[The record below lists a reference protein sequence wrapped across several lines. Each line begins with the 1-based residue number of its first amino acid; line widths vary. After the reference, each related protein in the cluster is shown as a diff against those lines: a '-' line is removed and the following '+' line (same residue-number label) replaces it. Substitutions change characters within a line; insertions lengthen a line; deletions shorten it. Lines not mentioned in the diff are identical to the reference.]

1 MTDMEP
7 QQVDL
12 PGGLHPRFIAPQQHN
27 PVLPIA
33 TVSLARR
40 NSLPRVNAHISVQY
54 IV

>member
-7 QQVDL
+7 QQAL
-12 PGGLHPRFIAPQQHN
+12 SGGLHPRFIAPQQRN
-27 PVLPIA
+27 PVLTIA
-33 TVSLARR
+33 AVSLARR